1 MTFLSAAI
9 CLAFSLACVR
19 AQACPAASRARQ
31 SWQTRQGEGGGGR
44 KELHFGWGCTCV
56 KILKQLPGKWWKMTR
71 NIIWVE
77 MNSVQGI
84 LKPTISKCEGGDSM
98 TQLYRIKL
106 ND

>member
-56 KILKQLPGKWWKMTR
+56 KILKQLPGKW
-71 NIIWVE
+71 
-77 MNSVQGI
+77 
-84 LKPTISKCEGGDSM
+84 
-98 TQLYRIKL
+98 
-106 ND
+106 